1 MRWEGGAR
9 EKRSRRGEGSRERGG
24 GRCCHSTL
32 ANTTLG
38 ALGVRLVAARSFLLF
53 CSRRLCRFSEN
64 TALDLVAS
72 ARLTHT
78 HTYMST
84 RVGRRRRTASTKFQ
98 PAELLLVALA
108 TAASAR
114 PAAVNATHVA
124 RIGIGAVVT
133 HVGLQLPPP
142 SLRSSSL
149 SRPSL
154 TTTTCWRERGAGER
168 RRGGWERRPWAMP
181 NGGADC

>member
-1 MRWEGGAR
+1 MIRRPSAQRLGEARRRRALYSGLDGAGGPA
-9 EKRSRRGEGSRERGG
+9 GG
-24 GRCCHSTL
+24 W
-32 ANTTLG
+32 
-38 ALGVRLVAARSFLLF
+38 LLIYI
-53 CSRRLCRFSEN
+53 C
-64 TALDLVAS
+64 VK
-72 ARLTHT
+72 H
-78 HTYMST
+78 MST

-181 NGGADC
+181 FGGADC